1 MLSKEKLIKF
11 LDNLMQECNEE
22 RWDHKEG
29 TEQYGEN
36 SGWYECCAW
45 IQQFIERGDFDEDK

>member
-1 MLSKEKLIKF
+1 MLDKVKLIKF
-11 LDNLMQECNEE
+11 LNNIMQECAKE
-22 RWDHKEG
+22 REDHKQG

>member
-1 MLSKEKLIKF
+1 MTIEELNEHKGYLEYERE
-11 LDNLMQECNEE
+11 DEE
-22 RWDHKEG
+22 REDHKEG

>member
-1 MLSKEKLIKF
+1 MLDKTKLIKF
-11 LDNLMQECNEE
+11 LNNIMRECDAE
-22 RWDHKEG
+22 REDHKEG

-45 IQQFIERGDFDEDK
+45 IQQFIERGEFDEDK